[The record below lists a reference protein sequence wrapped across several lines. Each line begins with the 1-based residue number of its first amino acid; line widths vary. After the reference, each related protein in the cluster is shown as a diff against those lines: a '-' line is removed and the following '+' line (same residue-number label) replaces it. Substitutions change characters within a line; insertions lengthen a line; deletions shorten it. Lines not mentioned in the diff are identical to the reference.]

1 MNLRTTVALLII
13 ALGLGL
19 FIWILDRRS
28 PTTRENRTG
37 YVVDLD
43 RNQVTRLQIMNE
55 RANIILNKTAGG
67 WEITAPVNDRADAQV
82 VDSLLDNIQFL
93 RRDDIIS
100 NLGKGEKK
108 QKRLKDFGL
117 QKPRLKLTWQT
128 KKRHSVIE
136 FGADTAVE
144 GTCYVRTE
152 GSDVVFVTGNE
163 LKNLI
168 SKRSNEFRDHQI
180 TPFLTTQIDRV
191 IVHQTA
197 GDIEL
202 VRQPNGWQ
210 IVRPIKARADDDI
223 VNAALEKINAT
234 PILDFVEG
242 EKIPNTE
249 IENSSRSISLFSG
262 DEKVEIFSGS
272 PVPSQPGKIYLRV
285 PSRPSLLVVTDSF
298 AQTINVKPNELRDR
312 RIARLNSDII
322 DRIRIDQPGIPSVFL
337 ARHENGWE
345 AVSQQN
351 APANAE
357 AVNHLIATLNS
368 TDVQEF
374 VSDTAA
380 DLSRYGLDAPP
391 LRIGFS
397 SYASDNTAES
407 GAGEEPIATFAIG
420 KLDKNAYY
428 ARIEEEPYV
437 FSVAEETVNS
447 LPTHDFDF
455 WALDVLNLQRSDLIS
470 IEIEN
475 DAGKVEV
482 VRDDRGKW
490 VTKEK
495 AEAQN
500 ETALQTFL
508 NAVSQIRA
516 VAWIGSCQP
525 AYGLD
530 HPTETIRMRTKTGQ
544 FELQIGG
551 ANERGDRYAMFANR
565 VFLIGANDY
574 QQLSARLTK

>member
-1 MNLRTTVALLII
+1 
-13 ALGLGL
+13 
-19 FIWILDRRS
+19 
-28 PTTRENRTG
+28 
-37 YVVDLD
+37 
-43 RNQVTRLQIMNE
+43 
-55 RANIILNKTAGG
+55 
-67 WEITAPVNDRADAQV
+67 VNDRADAQA

-108 QKRLKDFGL
+108 QKLLKDFGL
-117 QKPRLKLTWQT
+117 QKPRLKLAWQT
-128 KKRHSVIE
+128 KNRHSVIE

-168 SKRSNEFRDHQI
+168 SKRSNAFRDHQI

-202 VRQPNGWQ
+202 VRQSNGWQ
-210 IVRPIKARADDDI
+210 IVRPIKARADDDL

-234 PILDFVEG
+234 PVLDFVEG
-242 EKIPNTE
+242 EKIPNAE

-272 PVPSQPGKIYLRV
+272 PVPGQPGKIYLRV

-298 AQTINVKPNELRDR
+298 AQTINVKPNQLRDR

-322 DRIRIDQPGIPSVFL
+322 DRIRIDQPGIPSILL
-337 ARHENGWE
+337 ARHENGWDI
-345 AVSQQN
+345 VSQQN

-357 AVNHLIATLNS
+357 AVNRLIATLNG

-380 DLSRYGLDAPP
+380 DLSRYALDAPA

-437 FSVAEETVNS
+437 FSVSEQTVNS
-447 LPTHDFDF
+447 LPIHDFDF

-475 DAGKVEV
+475 DAGKVEL

-490 VTKEK
+490 VAKEK
-495 AEAQN
+495 ADAQN
-500 ETALQTFL
+500 EPALQTFL
-508 NAVSQIRA
+508 NAVSHIRA
-516 VAWIGSCQP
+516 VAWVGSSQP

-551 ANERGDRYAMFANR
+551 SNQRGDRYAMFSNR
-565 VFLIGANDY
+565 IFLIGANDY
-574 QQLSARLTK
+574 LQLSARLAK

>member
-1 MNLRTTVALLII
+1 
-13 ALGLGL
+13 
-19 FIWILDRRS
+19 LDS
-28 PTTRENRTG
+28 
-37 YVVDLD
+37 
-43 RNQVTRLQIMNE
+43 
-55 RANIILNKTAGG
+55 
-67 WEITAPVNDRADAQV
+67 
-82 VDSLLDNIQFL
+82 IQFL
-93 RRDDIIS
+93 RRDDIIP
-100 NLGKGEKK
+100 NLGKGDKK

-117 QKPRLKLTWQT
+117 QKPHLKLAWQT
-128 KKRHSVIE
+128 KHRHSVIE

-144 GTCYVRTE
+144 GTCYVRIE

-168 SKRSNEFRDHQI
+168 SKRSNAFRDHQI
-180 TPFLTTQIDRV
+180 TPFLTTQIDRA

-234 PILDFVEG
+234 PIVDFVEG

-262 DEKVEIFSGS
+262 DEKVEIFCGS

-298 AQTINVKPNELRDR
+298 AQTINVKPNQLRDR

-322 DRIRIDQPGIPSVFL
+322 DRIRIDQPGIPSVLL
-337 ARHENGWE
+337 ARHENGWDI
-345 AVSQQN
+345 VSQQN
-351 APANAE
+351 ALANAE
-357 AVNHLIATLNS
+357 VINRLIATLNG

-380 DLSRYGLDAPP
+380 DLSRYGLDAPA

-437 FSVAEETVNS
+437 FSVSERTVNS

-475 DAGKVEV
+475 DAGKVEL

-490 VTKEK
+490 FTKEK

-508 NAVSQIRA
+508 NTVSHIRA
-516 VAWIGSCQP
+516 VAWVRSSQP

-530 HPTETIRMRTKTGQ
+530 HPTETIRMHTKTGQ

-551 ANERGDRYAMFANR
+551 ANERGDRYAMFSNR

-574 QQLSARLTK
+574 QQLSARLAR